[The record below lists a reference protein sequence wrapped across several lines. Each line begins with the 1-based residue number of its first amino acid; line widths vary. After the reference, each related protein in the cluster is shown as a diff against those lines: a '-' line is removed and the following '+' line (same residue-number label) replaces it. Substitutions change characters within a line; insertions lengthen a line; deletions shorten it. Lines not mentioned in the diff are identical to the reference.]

1 MSGWYTLNKKM
12 INITKNLYWWTM
24 SPTDASSTN
33 YVYFVRNYVIYNEEK
48 SYLNSTYGV
57 QYYYAVR
64 PVLSLSS
71 CVTIKSGNGT
81 PESPYEID
89 YDGSCN

>member
-1 MSGWYTLNKKM
+1 MM
-12 INITKNLYWWTM
+12 NITKNLYWWTM